1 MTWGESHKP
10 TFVAPYN
17 KVWFSA
23 CLGTCQCVHLP
34 PPPIMDSTYFSSML
48 LHSTNDDQLILWK
61 LSSIRM
67 KIFYDIA
74 CNLNWNGLNLNSYIE
89 FKYIKWNLNWIELNS
104 NSTKFNYN
112 STIRLRF
119 NWVELKFNWREYL
132 GCKLVKLLNTY
143 SWIWCWQKEL

>member
-1 MTWGESHKP
+1 MTWESHKP

-48 LHSTNDDQLILWK
+48 LHTTNDDQLILWK

-74 CNLNWNGLNLNSYIE
+74 CNLNWNELNLNT
-89 FKYIKWNLNWIELNS
+89 LNGIWIELNPI
-104 NSTKFNYN
+104 STKFNCN

-119 NWVELKFNWREYL
+119 NWVELKFNWRKYL
-132 GCKLVKLLNTY
+132 GCKLVKLLKTY
-143 SWIWCWQKEL
+143 SWIWCWKKEL